1 MYNVIIV
8 DDENIVLK
16 GLSSFID
23 WEKYGF
29 KITGQC
35 RSGSQAWDLCRK
47 TEPEL
52 VITDIRMNDGDGL
65 TLIDNIRASDLQ
77 TEVIILTGFEDF
89 HVAKSAIEHNVH
101 QILLKPLKEEELC
114 SALISV
120 KEKIDRHKS
129 NRKIMKSYI
138 NYNNARLLHRLL
150 NEPDLNEAS
159 LAEISAT
166 YSTKLPTSSYLIA
179 LIHIDAPENPAY
191 EKLHISLIDVIN
203 NVSLTDE
210 HFMIANMLSNKNI
223 PLLIYE
229 QPESGIAGI
238 LKVLHEIKSE
248 FRRITGHSLTIGT
261 SLIFRSINAISRAF
275 DQAKTSLEYIHYF
288 GNDCIIDYAHLPGE
302 NGDELLPFSQNDILS
317 LCGMIKKFDT
327 AGATEVINSYFAKI
341 PKIRNVN
348 INDVRN
354 NILELAIFIL
364 KENVFNTVA
373 LSEVFGR
380 TLVPAIELQQFDL
393 VSDIHKW
400 ILDVVTKLTEH
411 PEVFISNTYS
421 STVQNAIIYTMANYS
436 EPLTA
441 AFVAKQLYLSSNHF
455 MRLFKKEVGKTY
467 GEYLTE
473 YRISMAKKFLKSNSY
488 KVYEIGKMVGYPN
501 TKYFNR
507 IFKKYTGHVP
517 SYYSKEVE

>member
-1 MYNVIIV
+1 MYNVVIV

-16 GLSSFID
+16 GLSDFID
-23 WEKYGF
+23 WGKYGF
-29 KITGQC
+29 CISGQC
-35 RSGSQAWDLCRK
+35 SSGRQAWDLCRK

-65 TLIDNIRASDLQ
+65 ALIDNIRASDLQ

-101 QILLKPLKEEELC
+101 QILLKPLSEEELC
-114 SALISV
+114 SALVSV
-120 KEKIDRHKS
+120 KDKIDRHKA

-138 NYNNARLLHRLL
+138 NYNNARFLHRIL
-150 NEPDLNEAS
+150 NEPALNENS
-159 LAEISAT
+159 LEEIMQT
-166 YSTKLPTSSYLIA
+166 YSTKLPTGSYMVS
-179 LIHIDAPENPAY
+179 LIHIDAPEGPGF

-203 NVSLTDE
+203 NVSMTDE
-210 HFMIANMLSNKNI
+210 HFIISNMLSNKNI

-229 QPESGIAGI
+229 QPESGIFGI
-238 LKVLHEIKSE
+238 LKVLNAIKSE
-248 FRRITGHSLTIGT
+248 FQRITGHSLTIGT
-261 SLIFRSINAISRAF
+261 SLIFRSITAVSRAF
-275 DQAKTSLEYIHYF
+275 VQAKTALEHIHYF

-302 NGDELLPFSQNDILS
+302 NDDELHPFSQSEIQRLCS
-317 LCGMIKKFDT
+317 LIKKFDT
-327 AGATEVINSYFAKI
+327 NGATEFINAYFDKI
-341 PKIRNVN
+341 SKIHNVN
-348 INDVRN
+348 INEVRN

-364 KENVFNTVA
+364 KENVLNTVA
-373 LSEVFGR
+373 LSDIFGR
-380 TLVPAIELQQFDL
+380 TLVPALELQQFDL

-400 ILDVVTKLTEH
+400 IINVITTLTQH
-411 PEVFISNTYS
+411 PEIFISNAYS
-421 STVQNAIIYTMANYS
+421 ATVQNAIIYTMANYG

-455 MRLFKKEVGKTY
+455 MRIFKKEVGKTY

-473 YRISMAKKFLKSNSY
+473 YRISMAKKFLKSNTY